1 MCLDIKTNV
10 RKPVAMDNQMENMMD
25 TDNDSD
31 SLKIKRLTGGSLI
44 DYPPLISPDGEYVFC
59 GSSSNFIR
67 LSNQCFILG

>member
-10 RKPVAMDNQMENMMD
+10 RKPIAMDSNMENMMD

-44 DYPPLISPDGEYVFC
+44 DYPPLISLDGEYVYC
-59 GSSSNFIR
+59 GSSANLNS
-67 LSNQCFILG
+67 LSN